1 MEPASTNDFKSQV
14 KQKTPLAVDQA
25 SSRHGSSSS
34 EMHFPMEETF
44 KQIKEKTTEA
54 YDSSIQVVRQ
64 NPVKSLA
71 IALGLGVAAGYL
83 LKRR

>member
-1 MEPASTNDFKSQV
+1 MESTANEFKPQV
-14 KQKTPLAVDQA
+14 KSKSPLAVDQ
-25 SSRHGSSSS
+25 SQKHNSSSY
-34 EMHFPMEETF
+34 ETHFPMEETF
-44 KQIKEKTTEA
+44 KQIRAKTTEA

-71 IALGLGVAAGYL
+71 IALGIGAAAGYL

>member
-1 MEPASTNDFKSQV
+1 METSTANDFKTQN
-14 KQKTPLAVDQA
+14 KIKLPLAVDQ
-25 SSRHGSSSS
+25 SSKHSSMSHES
-34 EMHFPMEETF
+34 HFPMEETF
-44 KQIKEKTTEA
+44 NQIKTKTVDA
-54 YDSSIQVVRQ
+54 YDSSIQTVKR

>member
-1 MEPASTNDFKSQV
+1 METAATNDFKSQV
-14 KQKTPLAVDQA
+14 KQKSPLAVDQA
-25 SSRHGSSSS
+25 SSRHSSSS
-34 EMHFPMEETF
+34 EVHFPMEETF
-44 KQIKEKTTEA
+44 KQIKNKTAEA

>member
-1 MEPASTNDFKSQV
+1 METTSNEFKPQV
-14 KQKTPLAVDQA
+14 KNKAPLAVDQGQK
-25 SSRHGSSSS
+25 HSSSYES
-34 EMHFPMEETF
+34 HFPMEDTF
-44 KQIKEKTTEA
+44 KQIRTKTTEA

-71 IALGLGVAAGYL
+71 IALGIGAAAGYL